1 MQCAEAA
8 SSRVARHS
16 CKGRNQ
22 ATTWIKTHSCGCV
35 SAMQCAEAASSRVAR
50 HLCKDRKNRVVTIG
64 VDLPLE
70 VFKTANGRGWGVRCS
85 SHIPIGGF
93 VCDYVGKL
101 MTDTEAVNLAHYAMP
116 LLMMPCLCDL
126 QKGSDRQ

>member
-1 MQCAEAA
+1 MQCTEAA

-16 CKGRNQ
+16 
-22 ATTWIKTHSCGCV
+22 
-35 SAMQCAEAASSRVAR
+35 
-50 HLCKDRKNRVVTIG
+50 CKDRKNRVVTIG

-101 MTDTEAVNLAHYAMP
+101 MTDTEAVSLYHHAVS
-116 LLMMPCLCDL
+116 LLWCRVCVVCKREVTGNEAVSHVASC
-126 QKGSDRQ
+126 QN